1 MEADMARRRRTHLP
15 LSLEVGFEPR
25 RGGQDAL
32 TNAYQRLLPPLLRP
46 VHPAPAAGM
55 REEACDATARD
66 GLDAGA
72 ARGPGSGGA
81 LRQGVVRPAG

>member
-1 MEADMARRRRTHLP
+1 MEADMARRRGTDPR

-46 VHPAPAAGM
+46 VQPCPRAG
-55 REEACDATARD
+55 RE
-66 GLDAGA
+66 
-72 ARGPGSGGA
+72 GG
-81 LRQGVVRPAG
+81 GM

>member
-1 MEADMARRRRTHLP
+1 MARRRGTDPR

-46 VHPAPAAGM
+46 VQPCPRAG
-55 REEACDATARD
+55 RE
-66 GLDAGA
+66 
-72 ARGPGSGGA
+72 GG
-81 LRQGVVRPAG
+81 GM